1 MVNSNCK
8 SSHLL
13 LAFLQFAWEPWQGI
27 EEFIE
32 FKGGN
37 RMRSSS
43 RSIIGCLLA
52 VLVLICAT
60 GLAYGQAGT
69 STIRGT
75 TVDPTGAVIP
85 GATVTLT
92 NPATNFRRAQVT
104 NETGGF
110 SFELIPPGKYTLEAE
125 VKGFKKGVVSG
136 VQALVGA
143 PTDVKVQMELG
154 NVSETVTVEAGAAA
168 VAVNTQD
175 ASLGNNFVTQQI
187 VELPLE
193 ARNIQSLLTLQ
204 PGVTRD
210 GYVAGARSDQ
220 SNVTLDGVDINE
232 AQTNALS
239 DTVLRLNSEAIR
251 EFRVATLNPNADLG
265 RSSAAQVNLVT
276 KNGTN
281 DFHGAGF
288 EFYRTVGFTAN
299 SFFNNRATP
308 EVPRTPLLRHTFGGE
323 VDGPII
329 KNKLFFMYSYEARHD
344 TTATNVVQQ
353 VPLASLGQ
361 GQLRYVDANGAVQTL
376 TTAQLNVIFP
386 AVGINPVAVAVLADA
401 AKRYPANDFTV
412 GDSLPNQLLNTAGY
426 RFNAPTPVRLNSNIL
441 RFDWNVN
448 TSQNVFV
455 RLAKIYDLTGQAS
468 QFPDTPAPNTWSHP
482 SGIAVGHSWTLS
494 PRLVNNFRYGVT
506 RQAFSQLGDSN
517 ANSMHFRLVYEP
529 YAYTRTL
536 ARTTPVHNFVND
548 VSWAKGSHTLQFG
561 ANIRV
566 IRNGR
571 VSYTGAYDDMSMNP
585 SGYQQGGNVLSDPV
599 SAYLVGKG
607 LPDLASV
614 SETQNAVSAL
624 IGRFSQYTANF
635 RFNTDGSLLPAGT
648 PSSRTFA
655 TEDYDVYFQ
664 DAWKLRTNLT
674 LTVGLR
680 YGIARPVYETN
691 GFEVRPVLPLGEY
704 FNKRL
709 AGAAAGTPFNDP
721 ITVNPS
727 GPVNGKPGMY
737 DWDKT
742 GFQPRAAIAWSPKFD
757 SGWLRS
763 IFGSPGKSVL
773 RAGFG
778 MMNDYYGEAL
788 ATFFDLRN
796 SLGFSSNQTIPVNTY
811 NVTTKPPP
819 LFTGFGQDVRSM
831 PRVVV
836 PSSLQFPLSKPMD
849 MGERIENSLDS
860 GLRLPRNYT
869 ITLTYERELP
879 AGLFFQVSYEG
890 RMGRKLLAQRDALAL
905 NNLKDPKSGM
915 DWYTA
920 ATTLEKIRQTRPPGD
935 TAVPTMPY
943 FDNIFPSNLRNIMV
957 DYYGDDSIPANFTP
971 TQTIFWIARN
981 YYSNDWTDIMADLDL
996 ARFDGKNT
1004 LFMQPQYGALNV
1016 WSTVAN
1022 SNYHGMIASVRQRF
1036 HNLQWDFNYTFSHS
1050 LDDASGLQAAT
1061 GYDTDAFIINPI
1073 RQRDNYANSGFDMR
1087 HQINING
1094 VFTLPFG
1101 RGHSIGGNMNGAM
1114 DAILGGWRISS
1125 IYRWNTGLPV
1135 YAPYDDARWAT
1146 NWEVQSFGVLTRD
1159 LQPCVTRD
1167 TAKLFGCN
1175 TTYAYQSFRNPYP
1188 GETGMRNVFRLPGYV
1203 SLDTGLNKSIKLG
1216 GETRRLELR
1225 WEVFNVT
1232 NSQHFGNTENMDTSR
1247 SGYGIRAD
1255 TAVRNLTPATN
1266 WSNFTGIQ
1274 GQPRVMQIGARFV
1287 F

>member
-1 MVNSNCK
+1 MKVLYRLS
-8 SSHLL
+8 
-13 LAFLQFAWEPWQGI
+13 
-27 EEFIE
+27 
-32 FKGGN
+32 
-37 RMRSSS
+37 
-43 RSIIGCLLA
+43 IGCLLA
-52 VLVLICAT
+52 SLALICTT
-60 GLAYGQAGT
+60 GVVLGQAGT

-85 GATVTLT
+85 GATVTIT
-92 NPATNFRRAQVT
+92 NPGTGLTRSQTT
-104 NETGGF
+104 NELGSF
-110 SFELIPPGKYTLEAE
+110 NFELIPPGKYTLEAE
-125 VKGFKKGVVSG
+125 TKGFKKKVMSG

-154 NVSETVTVEAGAAA
+154 SVAETVTVEAAAAA

-193 ARNIQSLLTLQ
+193 ARDTRSLLTLQ

-232 AQTNALS
+232 AQTNALDS
-239 DTVLRLNSEAIR
+239 NVLRLNTEAIQ

-276 KNGTN
+276 KSGTN
-281 DFHGAGF
+281 SFHGAGF
-288 EFYRTVGFTAN
+288 EFYRSVGMTAN
-299 SFFNNRATP
+299 NFFNNAAG
-308 EVPRTPLLRHTFGGE
+308 VPRVPLLRHSFGGE

-344 TTATNVVQQ
+344 TTATSVVQQ
-353 VPLASLGQ
+353 VPLASMGQ
-361 GQLRYVDANGAVQTL
+361 GQLRYVDANGAIQVL
-376 TTAQLNVIFP
+376 STAQLNAIFP
-386 AVGINPVAVAVLADA
+386 AVGINPVAVATLADA
-401 AKRYPANDFTV
+401 ARRYPANDFTV
-412 GDSLPNQLLNTAGY
+412 GDSTPGHLLNTAGY

-441 RFDWNVN
+441 RFDWNIN
-448 TSQNVFV
+448 TKQNAFV

-468 QFPDTPAPNTWSHP
+468 QFPDTPAPNNWSHP
-482 SGIAVGHSWTLS
+482 SGIAVGHSWTIN
-494 PRLVNNFRYGVT
+494 PRVVNSFRYGLT

-517 ANSMHFRLVYEP
+517 ANAVHFRLVYEP
-529 YAYTRTL
+529 YAYTRTIS
-536 ARTTPVHNFVND
+536 RTTPVHNFVDD
-548 VSWAKGSHTLQFG
+548 VSWVKGSHTLQFG
-561 ANIRV
+561 GNIRL
-566 IRNGR
+566 IRNNRINYAG
-571 VSYTGAYDDMSMNP
+571 SYDDMSMNP

-599 SAYLVGKG
+599 SAYLLGKG

-635 RFNTDGSLLPAGT
+635 RFNTDGSLLATGS
-648 PSSRTFA
+648 PSKRDFA

-664 DAWKLRTNLT
+664 DAWKLRSNLT
-674 LTVGLR
+674 MTFGLR

-691 GFEVRPVLPLGEY
+691 GFEVRPTVPLGDY
-704 FNKRL
+704 FEKRL
-709 AGAAAGTPFNDP
+709 AGAAAGVPFNDP
-721 ITVNPS
+721 ITINPS

-742 GFQPRAAIAWSPKFD
+742 GFQPRAAIAWSPGFEH
-757 SGWLRS
+757 GWMRS
-763 IFGSPGKSVL
+763 LFGAPGKSVL

-778 MMNDYYGEAL
+778 MFNDYFGEAL
-788 ATFFDLRN
+788 ATFFDNNN
-796 SLGFSSNQTIPVNTY
+796 SLGFSSNTTIPVNTY
-811 NVTTKPPP
+811 NVTTKPAP
-819 LFTGFGQDVRSM
+819 LFTGYGQDVRSM
-831 PRVVV
+831 PRVTV
-836 PSSLQFPLSKPMD
+836 PGSLTFPLSKPMD

-860 GLRLPRNYT
+860 NLRMPREYT

-879 AGLFFQVSYEG
+879 AKLFMQVSYEG
-890 RMGRKLLAQRDALAL
+890 RMGRRLLAQRDVLAL

-920 ATTLEKIRQTRPPGD
+920 ATTLEKIRQTRPPAN

-943 FDNIFPSNLRNIMV
+943 FDNIYSSNLRNIMA

-981 YYSNDWTDIMADLDL
+981 YYSNDWTDIQADLDL
-996 ARFDGKNT
+996 ARFGNGQSP
-1004 LFMQPQYGALNV
+1004 LWMQPQYGALNV

-1036 HNLQWDFNYTFSHS
+1036 KNAYWDFNYTFSHS
-1050 LDDASGLQAAT
+1050 LDDASGLQAAG

-1087 HQINING
+1087 HQINVNG

-1101 RGHSIGGNMNGAM
+1101 RGQLLGGNANEGADTIIGGWK
-1114 DAILGGWRISS
+1114 LSS
-1125 IYRWNTGLPV
+1125 IFRWNTGLPV

-1159 LQPCVTRD
+1159 LQPCVTRNP
-1167 TAKLFGCN
+1167 AKLFGCN

-1188 GETGMRNVFRLPGYV
+1188 GETGQRNIFRLPSYI
-1203 SLDTGLNKSIKLG
+1203 SLDMGLNKSFKL
-1216 GETRRLELR
+1216 GETRKLELR

-1232 NSQHFGNTENMDTSR
+1232 NTQHFGNVDNMDTSR

-1255 TAVRNLTPATN
+1255 TLVRNLIPATN

-1274 GQPRVMQIGARFV
+1274 GNPRIMQLGARFS